1 MAIKRLGD
9 PVGGRTLRP
18 PPFPLRPI
26 LFCKKNLLGY
36 HVKFNKKNP
45 AFSLKIY
52 AGQTGFRCIIRGCCA
67 TIDHDA
73 DTNDRDMRTDAAEG
87 ETAMGQSAGY
97 FIVEASAMPEIFRKV
112 AEAKRLLETGEETT
126 VNGAARAVGI
136 SRSAFYKYKD
146 AVRPFNDML
155 HGRIVTFQTLLRD
168 EPGILSGLLNVF
180 AGTGVNILTINQNIP
195 TNGCAVVTITAET
208 SALRRTLEEM
218 LEAAASSPGVLK
230 CEILAG

>member
-1 MAIKRLGD
+1 M
-9 PVGGRTLRP
+9 
-18 PPFPLRPI
+18 
-26 LFCKKNLLGY
+26 
-36 HVKFNKKNP
+36 
-45 AFSLKIY
+45 S
-52 AGQTGFRCIIRGCCA
+52 
-67 TIDHDA
+67 
-73 DTNDRDMRTDAAEG
+73 
-87 ETAMGQSAGY
+87 QSAGY

-155 HGRIVTFQTLLRD
+155 HGRIVTFQT
-168 EPGILSGLLNVF
+168 GLLNVF

-218 LEAAASSPGVLK
+218 LEAAASSPGVLR